1 MDEKFHFFLFVFI
14 DKELKVIQNKSACFN
29 VRFLG
34 AEEIKS
40 IVGDSVVI
48 NIIYLGFMTEKRF
61 LGKGDY
67 E

>member
-1 MDEKFHFFLFVFI
+1 
-14 DKELKVIQNKSACFN
+14 

-34 AEEIKS
+34 AEEIKI